1 MAIVKIYSKI
11 FVDWI
16 DKEKLTKSFEIKE
29 NIKIIKVKEANTFLD
44 MIIYYIFKLVYKMND
59 QEINTLFED
68 KNFPIFI

>member
-1 MAIVKIYSKI
+1 MKIYSKI

-68 KNFPIFI
+68 KNFPNFI

>member
-1 MAIVKIYSKI
+1 MKIYSKI

>member
-1 MAIVKIYSKI
+1 MKIYSKI

-68 KNFPIFI
+68 KNFQNFI